1 MEDSYLSKTV
11 KYQSLISTI
20 ENLGYRCQLIV
31 LVFGS
36 LGHVHRLVIWGLCI
50 GGLFK
55 TRAKQLVKYCS
66 ISAITGSMFIWKRRC
81 FLYPWDCIVIHNNV
95 LICFNR
101 FDHSKYLIPN
111 ENLLVMWN

>member
-20 ENLGYRCQLIV
+20 GYRCQLIV

-36 LGHVHRLVIWGLCI
+36 LGHVHRLVIRGLCI

-66 ISAITGSMFIWKRRC
+66 ISAIIGSMFIWKMRC
-81 FLYPWDCIVIHNNV
+81 FLYT
-95 LICFNR
+95 
-101 FDHSKYLIPN
+101 
-111 ENLLVMWN
+111 